1 MKVSVILC
9 TYNRCQ
15 TLAKALGSVAA
26 STFPGSFEWE
36 VLVVDNNSSDQTR
49 QVVEDISRRYPNRF
63 RYWFEPKQGK
73 SHALNAGI
81 REARGDILAFLDD
94 DVTVG
99 PTWLQDLTAPLG
111 SGNWLGSGGRILPER
126 DFTPPRWLSLGGPYD
141 GAPLALWDRGLRGG
155 PLNEP
160 PFGTNMAFH
169 RQAFEKYGCFRTDLG
184 PQPGSEIRSEDTEFS
199 RRLLNAGERLYYQP
213 SAVVYHSITQ
223 ERVRKEYFLKWW
235 FDKSRA
241 DIRVNGVY
249 PATRWKVRGVPL
261 YTLRRICVWTLRWLT
276 AVKPSRRFDCKLN
289 VWRNLGWAIE
299 AYRQS
304 LVPRETAKR
313 VGRRI
318 VL

>member
-1 MKVSVILC
+1 MTVTIILC

-15 TLAKALGSVAA
+15 RLARALDSVAS
-26 STFPGSFEWE
+26 STVSDSVKWE
-36 VLVVDNNSSDQTR
+36 VLVVDNNSTDQTR
-49 QVVEDISRRYPNRF
+49 EVAEEFSRSHPGHF
-63 RYWFEPKQGK
+63 RYCFEPKQGK

-111 SGNWLGSGGRILPER
+111 SGEWLGSAGRILPER
-126 DFTPPRWLSLGGPYD
+126 DFTPPRWLSLSGLYD
-141 GAPLALWDRGLRGG
+141 GAPLALWERGLRAG

-160 PFGTNMAFH
+160 PFGTNMAFR
-169 RQAFEKYGCFRTDLG
+169 RQAFETHGNFRTDLG

-199 RRLLNAGERLYYQP
+199 LRLLNAGERLYYQP
-213 SAVVYHSITQ
+213 SAVVYHSITE

-261 YTLRRICVWTLRWLT
+261 YTLRRICVWTVRWLL

-289 VWRNLGWAIE
+289 VWRNLGGAFE

-304 LVPRETAKR
+304 LVPKETAKR
-313 VGRRI
+313 VGRRV